1 MLRVIASEG
10 GTGEECKDLA
20 RDRPRAA
27 FFINVWSRG
36 SIFFVGWM
44 QLGSVPGRNAHQSAR
59 VNAVQDM
66 LWSS

>member
-27 FFINVWSRG
+27 FFINVLSRG
-36 SIFFVGWM
+36 SIFLLAGCS
-44 QLGSVPGRNAHQSAR
+44 LGQCPGGTPISLRK
-59 VNAVQDM
+59 
-66 LWSS
+66 